1 MKNRNGIISITA
13 AIISIALFFL
23 LRGPDTNLMTIV
35 PLLAA
40 LSIIGIIYAILSKQ
54 WLWCLAGALLN
65 GFIFAIAFLLLIA
78 YGVAH

>member
-1 MKNRNGIISITA
+1 MKNRNGFISISA
-13 AIISIALFFL
+13 AIIGIALFFL
-23 LRGPDTNLMTIV
+23 SRGPDTDLMKIV
-35 PLLAA
+35 ALLGA

-78 YGVAH
+78 YGIAH